1 MPPLLLQEVLLFVGK
16 KSKLVRSEDSS
27 STVEVPSF
35 YISRFLYIVG
45 HTGIREMVHLDQTVY
60 KELKRRNAV
69 KEKKKE
75 IRTRMS
81 NIRGRKSLNI
91 SAVSTV
97 SNASSIMGSAQRS
110 MRANKNDD
118 ETEEMEGAVAD
129 DADAE
134 HINMCLEQ
142 EILAPGG
149 FFSKFL

>member
-1 MPPLLLQEVLLFVGK
+1 
-16 KSKLVRSEDSS
+16 
-27 STVEVPSF
+27 
-35 YISRFLYIVG
+35 
-45 HTGIREMVHLDQTVY
+45 MVHLDQAVY

-75 IRTRMS
+75 MRARIS
-81 NIRGRKSLNI
+81 NVRGRKSLNI
-91 SAVSTV
+91 STLSTV
-97 SNASSIMGSAQRS
+97 SNASAVMGSAQRS
-110 MRANKNDD
+110 MRANRNDD